1 MKKEWKWKVKKDGK
15 DFGTLVLCNPQI
27 AYFDVIDGKG
37 KDFLLA
43 MDIIGISEEIQKEIE
58 KAIEI
63 GKEKVSA
70 KNAIIGK
77 ELNQERRTVWS
88 DAPLNVEY
96 LGLSIDLKENEEDEI
111 LFCAY
116 DGIYRDEL
124 GVEGRISVDLSEHIQ
139 ELRDVIT
146 EQLMEIFNQF
156 F

>member
-1 MKKEWKWKVKKDGK
+1 MEKEWKWKVKKDGK

-27 AYFDVIDGKG
+27 VYFDVIDGKG

-43 MDIIGISEEIQKEIE
+43 MDIIGMSEEIQQEIE

-77 ELNQERRTVWS
+77 KLNQERRTVWS

-96 LGLSIDLKENEEDEI
+96 LGVFIDLKENEEDEI
-111 LFCAY
+111 LFYAY

-124 GVEGRISVDLSEHIQ
+124 EVEGRISVDISEHIQ
-139 ELRDVIT
+139 ELRDVIA